1 MELGGSLNSSW
12 IDTAPMI
19 SPAARAS
26 RVVGRSEPPAVSS
39 VERAAGWLP
48 VRGHRETRRPGEG
61 GSLSGSKV
69 AVGTSWPRD
78 WMLALEVGQE
88 PKEGG
93 GPLWGQSS

>member
-1 MELGGSLNSSW
+1 MS
-12 IDTAPMI
+12 IDI
-19 SPAARAS
+19 SKKFYLRLYD
-26 RVVGRSEPPAVSS
+26 G
-39 VERAAGWLP
+39 LP